1 MAEISKFISMFL
13 GSPLYLV
20 LILLFIGITLYWFIK
35 ERPQEKKRTEDLIE
49 AIRNESR
56 VERENFFTM
65 MDNFR
70 ADNVKVA
77 TLYDKALE
85 NSTHAIENNTEVIKN
100 NNSYLQLINKQLE
113 YLTNS
118 ATSVEESLEEFRRSN
133 SELKEKINEAIII
146 IKNNN

>member
-20 LILLFIGITLYWFIK
+20 LILLFIGVVLYWFIK

-49 AIRNESR
+49 AIRNESK

-146 IKNNN
+146 IRNNN